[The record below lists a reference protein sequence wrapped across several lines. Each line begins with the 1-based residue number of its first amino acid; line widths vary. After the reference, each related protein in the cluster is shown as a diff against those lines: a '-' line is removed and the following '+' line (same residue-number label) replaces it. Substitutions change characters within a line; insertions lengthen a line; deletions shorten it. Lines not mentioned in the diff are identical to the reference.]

1 MKEKRVFSVWVRRI
15 LKLVGI
21 VLLCMVLFFVN
32 ALFGNPLSAALA
44 RFSAQWYVAQEYGH
58 LDVQIERVGY
68 NFKSGNYYAHVS
80 SPTSQDTYFTVDI
93 SMLGKVE
100 RDTYENVT
108 DGFNTWGRLN
118 EEYRVL
124 VKETVSGLDWPY
136 EMDIISGDLMG
147 SGYDCGWI
155 EDYELPWSELVLDG
169 EYDILELGRK
179 HGGLHIRVY
188 DEDVSY
194 LRGAEI
200 LSDIAARLKE
210 KDLPFYAVDFMLSRP
225 RCEEQPYEDVT
236 LWLLD
241 FPAADIGGT
250 DFEQKVREGH
260 ERTMAYFEEENL
272 LKLEEEKLLK

>member
-1 MKEKRVFSVWVRRI
+1 MITNKKEVLRMKGSFWKTL
-15 LKLVGI
+15 LKMVVAG
-21 VLLCMVLFFVN
+21 LLCVILFFAN

-44 RFSAQWYVAQEYGH
+44 RFAAQRYVAQEYGH
-58 LDVQIERVGY
+58 LDVKIDEVGY
-68 NFKSGNYYAHVS
+68 NFKFGNYYAHVS

-100 RDTYENVT
+100 RDTYESVT

-118 EEYRVL
+118 EEYRVM

-169 EYDILELGRK
+169 EYDILELGAR
-179 HGGLHIRVY
+179 HGGLHINVY

-194 LRGAEI
+194 ARGAEI
-200 LSDIAARLKE
+200 LREIAARLE
-210 KDLPFYAVDFMLSRP
+210 
-225 RCEEQPYEDVT
+225 
-236 LWLLD
+236 
-241 FPAADIGGT
+241 
-250 DFEQKVREGH
+250 
-260 ERTMAYFEEENL
+260 
-272 LKLEEEKLLK
+272 